1 MLLYSI
7 VSNTSSMTSSV
18 RLAVASYQRFCGVA
32 IRSAPVAVD
41 LSVMLNVAA
50 GEGVSIVSG

>member
-7 VSNTSSMTSSV
+7 VSNTSYMTSSV

-32 IRSAPVAVD
+32 TRSAPVAVD
-41 LSVMLNVAA
+41 LSIMLNVAA
-50 GEGVSIVSG
+50 GEDVSIVSG

>member
-7 VSNTSSMTSSV
+7 VSNTSYMTSSV

-41 LSVMLNVAA
+41 FSVMLNVAA
-50 GEGVSIVSG
+50 GEGVSLVSG